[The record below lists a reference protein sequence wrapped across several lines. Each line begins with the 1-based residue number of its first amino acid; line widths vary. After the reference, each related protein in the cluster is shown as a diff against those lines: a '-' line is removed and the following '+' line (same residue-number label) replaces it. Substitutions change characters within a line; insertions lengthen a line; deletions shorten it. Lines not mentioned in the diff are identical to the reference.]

1 MVGEL
6 RAGARWRGVVVC
18 KLRAELAL
26 RLLIFS
32 RVPVLHPGFVSYVA
46 STQVWLMGFWQNK
59 GNMKIVL
66 LTSNNLHP
74 A

>member
-6 RAGARWRGVVVC
+6 RAGARWSAVVVC

-32 RVPVLHPGFVSYVA
+32 RVSVLHPGFVSYVA

-66 LTSNNLHP
+66 INLNKLPP